1 MPQPID
7 AAELQFLDPAAAEID
22 PEQLVLQPHPVR
34 DRSAEDLAADESF
47 DPVQY
52 ASDYADQIGEA
63 DFLVKLAKVDR
74 LRAGKRT
81 IAGTA
86 AEVVKSGV
94 ELAKEAPGMAK
105 SLAKSALRL
114 AVGGA
119 NPYTGIA
126 VAPPDVA
133 PGVAQ
138 GSEQSLKELAAGA
151 DTAGAGYATMLRAGQ
166 SLAGKVPTAAVA
178 PIASLVSP
186 LAGLFPAFKAGTVG
200 DIAKFFNPESDL
212 VSPENLTDEQYVN
225 RFAAKVA
232 ERKSSQEAAAG
243 EGPLATALDFGPDVK
258 ADPKAIQA
266 WSLVVDPLNLVPGAE
281 GFSVVSKSGT
291 TLVRAATE
299 RAAKSAMEKL
309 GGYVAKQGTKMAE
322 RGANTSRTAAS
333 TVGAVASS
341 LIGAGPAAG
350 AVIGALTPPAQKL
363 GGWALEK
370 IGKSVEKGPGL
381 GMKAAADVA
390 GGAATG
396 AINAVNPIKNPTS
409 VLPLT
414 AAIGAD
420 SDAEGGAML
429 GGPIAFGA
437 LGGAVAGKVKAAKRA
452 TQAGTEAALRSL
464 WQAKQR
470 ESTPATPLG
479 ADPVLDNAH
488 TAADATLRQSDP
500 AAANS
505 VNWIRN
511 RMRESFGSELYLLDG
526 AEFSKR
532 VGASI
537 GAPEG
542 TQFDAAGFFD
552 ANTGRVYLN
561 SRATA
566 LGHEV
571 GHAIFASMDTG
582 SKVKF
587 IESLQ
592 SAYGPELLQQFGDRY
607 NELLAAGKG
616 TEALKLDS
624 ADQILEEMAA
634 EVLTRVVNSESFGD
648 NPPGFLRR
656 AAEAATTWAEQ
667 LGLYEPALGGENST
681 ALGVGTPAEA
691 TKLGAEAVRA
701 RAAGDAPTP
710 PPVPPDAG
718 GAGAPPPVP
727 PAGGRASS
735 PPTPPATT
743 AAAAPAAPT
752 PSGTNIRVTPEEQAA
767 ADARRK
773 ITNATEAEA
782 AISRSPGVYTPEN
795 ARVFAELNNAMQRP
809 QGEVAPVSIQYRS
822 VNTGGP
828 DSGRSAKLRKA
839 EQDVAYAVEQLGL
852 PADLRTA
859 VEKTTIPYRW
869 TVRDDNVNLN
879 AMSVDKVLANAGTVV
894 DKATTAKA
902 ADLIPYANAG
912 GRLTEAGWR
921 QFVADTVVYT
931 RNQANGY
938 GGDGSVVSQPPGY
951 RGDLPPVNQ
960 TYRPTTLPKAN
971 ADFINLA
978 MALPPPRTSRAPK
991 GMADVS
997 PENFP
1002 NPQAVK
1008 LAKGNLRPVVE
1019 PAPTAEAGKEFYT
1032 QKGANIPIG
1041 ETNPLRAQFADR
1053 GVDFTGRELFQ
1064 VTEELNLQ
1072 DIGSVQSRP
1081 QSQFRAPSTDLIR
1094 GGFLPEVEVRA
1105 AETENRAKRG
1115 SFLPDPT
1122 APRPS
1127 SLPKNPDVRRVAD
1140 EYTKSAGLTY
1150 RPFEDYVPVVEER
1163 AKRLADAY
1171 QAAPDQP
1178 NDPKVKQAYAKLAD
1192 ETVAQYRALEAA
1204 GYKLEPWEGKGEPYK
1219 SSAEMAA
1226 DVRDNKHL
1234 WFFLTDNGF
1243 GTQTEA
1249 AANNPLL
1256 AKTGITINGR
1266 ELLVNDVFRGV
1277 HDFFG
1282 HAKEGY
1288 QFGPQGEYN
1297 AYLAHAR
1304 MFSDDAIPALASETL
1319 AQNSWVNYGPH
1330 LRRADGSVPKK
1341 GDADY
1346 VPITERPFAD
1356 QKATWLPPELIRE
1369 ATPGRFMPATTD
1381 AGRAVESRGFS
1392 VEPID
1397 EARFGTGQFGVSIR
1411 NPAGKEVSR
1420 VTAYSKAPGKADV
1433 GMAWTSSENRR
1444 QGLME
1449 AAYRELG
1456 NQLQGAGVERL
1467 AGVVV
1472 DPQAIVPLR
1481 EKVFGPASVIR
1492 PMPGDNRALRV
1503 VSDIRKDAKFM
1514 PDAKASRE
1522 DIGRRQLAARKFRRG
1537 YDDLGASQ
1545 KADVEAAL
1553 PPWLEQHPAG
1563 VRNKQT
1569 ASAEFKQWFG
1579 DWEDPKAFSSAG
1591 TVPVSVVVDP
1601 TGAPLRVFHSTRG
1614 DFSTFETGRKTYD
1627 NFGFLGNVETQRHA
1641 VFFTDSPAQAEAYSK
1656 SGDRFEPG
1664 ASTMPVFLNIKDP
1677 IDFRYSG
1684 FDYEGLSEEL
1694 GIGYN
1699 RLRNSLPWE
1708 LLDGE
1713 AGKEFVEAAKKAGYD
1728 GVIFEEDTLEP
1739 GIRGGATYAVFEPQQ
1754 IKSAFGNSGAF
1765 DAANADIRFMPSM
1778 EEYEAR
1784 RAARA
1789 AAAKQPAPAPEKFER
1804 PAPGKPQH
1812 VARPALPES
1821 VGDSDLRLIHYSG
1834 ASGLAELDP
1843 KFMGK
1848 GNATP
1853 GDMRGLP
1860 KTYFF
1865 VEGSKTGADKP
1876 ISGGVPYGARVHGGA
1891 IYDLVN
1897 GSDPL
1902 NWLTMPNREK
1912 ADRALLDAGYAGL
1925 RVKSQGRDVVAMLK
1939 PTAVTELGPKGKPA
1953 ATAKAPAGAPK
1964 FMPAPRSRLD
1974 RIANAKPGT
1983 DTPEFKEWF
1992 GDSAFVDKDGKPLV
2006 LFHGTDKPFTKVRTN
2021 KLKSAPGVLFV
2032 TPDAELAATYSF
2044 LGTMRRGLGVP
2055 DQLAD
2060 LRLPTVEALL
2070 TDQDKAAQFGV
2081 ADLTGAPE
2089 DQRRRAA
2096 EALLA
2101 YDRAPYGS
2109 GLALYGSVPK
2119 ERVATVD
2126 WEGKKWDAGPS
2137 GKTTN
2142 DLVSSIF
2149 DEDLGIDA
2157 VWLKNVNDPG
2167 PRGEGD
2173 AVGDVIAFR
2182 NPKRDVKSVD
2192 NVGTWDRN
2200 TADIRFMPAPRSSV
2214 SVFDRPKVT
2223 ERRPLLDIARELSG
2237 ANRALGVL
2245 DVAKPA
2251 DQRELATTLADE
2263 AEYALSLDPRSA
2275 EWYAESIKTAMS
2287 NMAELHPEITADP
2300 VTGDLYKS
2308 LVALT
2313 SNQTGVRDNIANGD
2327 SLYQSY
2333 KRDGRLPEKVNFS
2346 ATAGPAISKHL
2357 RLLQGLIDR
2366 VGPEKTVEF
2375 LNSDL
2380 TAREI
2385 TKLGF
2390 KVSGELADA
2399 KLRGSMIFGPKIGAF
2414 YSNLRGDF
2422 SPVTMDRWFMRTVN
2436 RIAGRLV
2443 EPNAETASAQIWRAL
2458 DELKGKRLHQ
2468 GYELAPVRDQLTL
2481 LDREIRKNT
2490 LNTDDLFGEKYAS
2503 LREFVKGVHS
2513 AFSSSGFKDRSEINM
2528 GVKNAYVNLFGV
2540 NESPDNGRH
2549 RADIRASVEQTQNLL
2564 REKGVDVSNAALQAA
2579 LWYHEKRLLTHL
2591 GYFDKAGSD
2600 TVDFATA
2607 SREYVDAKL
2616 RAGSAPASP

>member
-7 AAELQFLDPAAAEID
+7 AAELQFLDSAAAEID

-34 DRSAEDLAADESF
+34 DRSAEELAADESF

-138 GSEQSLKELAAGA
+138 ASEQSLKELAAGA
-151 DTAGAGYATMLRAGQ
+151 DTTGAGYATMLRAGQ

-333 TVGAVASS
+333 AAGAVASS
-341 LIGAGPAAG
+341 LIGAGPVAG
-350 AVIGALTPPAQKL
+350 AVVGVLTPPAQKL

-370 IGKSVEKGPGL
+370 IGKSIEKGPGL

-396 AINAVNPIKNPTS
+396 ALNAVNPIKNPTS

-437 LGGAVAGKVKAAKRA
+437 LGGAVAGGLKAGKRA

-470 ESTPATPLG
+470 EATPATPLG

-488 TAADATLRQSDP
+488 GAADAILRQSDP
-500 AAANS
+500 GAANS
-505 VNWIRN
+505 INWIRN
-511 RMRESFGSELYLLDG
+511 RMRDVFGTELYLLDG
-526 AEFSKR
+526 TEFSKR
-532 VGASI
+532 VGAAI

-542 TQFDAAGFFD
+542 TEFNAFGFYD
-552 ANTGRVYLN
+552 ESSGRVYLN

-566 LGHEV
+566 LGHES
-571 GHAIFASMDTG
+571 GHAIFASMDTD
-582 SKVKF
+582 SKAKF

-592 SAYGPELLQQFGDRY
+592 SAYGPELIEEFGNRY
-607 NELLAAGKG
+607 NEALSAGKG
-616 TEALKLDS
+616 TESRTLS
-624 ADQILEEMAA
+624 GDQILEEMAA
-634 EVLTRVVNSESFGD
+634 EVLTRVINSESFGK

-656 AAEAATTWAEQ
+656 AAEAVTTWSEQ
-667 LGLYEPALGGENST
+667 LGLYNPTLGGENAT
-681 ALGVGTPAEA
+681 TLGVGIPAEA
-691 TKLGAEAVRA
+691 TKLGAETVRTRSA
-701 RAAGDAPTP
+701 EAAEAPPTP
-710 PPVPPDAG
+710 PPIPPDAS
-718 GAGAPPPVP
+718 GAGTPPPVP
-727 PAGGRASS
+727 PAGGGRSSS
-735 PPTPPATT
+735 PPTPSTPVSTATVS
-743 AAAAPAAPT
+743 ASPAA
-752 PSGTNIRVTPEEQAA
+752 SGANIRVTQEEQAA

-822 VNTGGP
+822 VNTSGP

-879 AMSVDKVLANAGTVV
+879 AMSVDKVLANAGTIV

-991 GMADVS
+991 GMAGVS

-1019 PAPTAEAGKEFYT
+1019 PAPTAEAGKEIYT

-1094 GGFLPEVEVRA
+1094 GGF
-1105 AETENRAKRG
+1105 
-1115 SFLPDPT
+1115 
-1122 APRPS
+1122 
-1127 SLPKNPDVRRVAD
+1127 
-1140 EYTKSAGLTY
+1140 
-1150 RPFEDYVPVVEER
+1150 
-1163 AKRLADAY
+1163 
-1171 QAAPDQP
+1171 
-1178 NDPKVKQAYAKLAD
+1178 
-1192 ETVAQYRALEAA
+1192 
-1204 GYKLEPWEGKGEPYK
+1204 
-1219 SSAEMAA
+1219 
-1226 DVRDNKHL
+1226 
-1234 WFFLTDNGF
+1234 
-1243 GTQTEA
+1243 
-1249 AANNPLL
+1249 
-1256 AKTGITINGR
+1256 
-1266 ELLVNDVFRGV
+1266 
-1277 HDFFG
+1277 
-1282 HAKEGY
+1282 
-1288 QFGPQGEYN
+1288 
-1297 AYLAHAR
+1297 
-1304 MFSDDAIPALASETL
+1304 
-1319 AQNSWVNYGPH
+1319 
-1330 LRRADGSVPKK
+1330 
-1341 GDADY
+1341 
-1346 VPITERPFAD
+1346 
-1356 QKATWLPPELIRE
+1356 
-1369 ATPGRFMPATTD
+1369 MPATTE

-1514 PDAKASRE
+1514 P
-1522 DIGRRQLAARKFRRG
+1522 
-1537 YDDLGASQ
+1537 
-1545 KADVEAAL
+1545 
-1553 PPWLEQHPAG
+1553 
-1563 VRNKQT
+1563 
-1569 ASAEFKQWFG
+1569 
-1579 DWEDPKAFSSAG
+1579 
-1591 TVPVSVVVDP
+1591 
-1601 TGAPLRVFHSTRG
+1601 
-1614 DFSTFETGRKTYD
+1614 
-1627 NFGFLGNVETQRHA
+1627 
-1641 VFFTDSPAQAEAYSK
+1641 
-1656 SGDRFEPG
+1656 
-1664 ASTMPVFLNIKDP
+1664 
-1677 IDFRYSG
+1677 
-1684 FDYEGLSEEL
+1684 
-1694 GIGYN
+1694 
-1699 RLRNSLPWE
+1699 
-1708 LLDGE
+1708 
-1713 AGKEFVEAAKKAGYD
+1713 
-1728 GVIFEEDTLEP
+1728 
-1739 GIRGGATYAVFEPQQ
+1739 
-1754 IKSAFGNSGAF
+1754 
-1765 DAANADIRFMPSM
+1765 SM

-1804 PAPGKPQH
+1804 PEPGKPQH
-1812 VARPALPES
+1812 VVRPALPES

-1853 GDMRGLP
+1853 GDLRGLP

-1902 NWLTMPNREK
+1902 NWLSMPNRQK
-1912 ADRALLDAGYAGL
+1912 ADQALLDAGYAGL

-1964 FMPAPRSRLD
+1964 FMPSDADYLKAVESGDTASAQRMVDEAAKAAGYTVGIAEHRSNNPTIEGNAFDLGRAGS
-1974 RIANAKPGT
+1974 RGGFNNRFYTPAVWFAKPSEKT
-1983 DTPEFKEWF
+1983 RRMMESL
-1992 GDSAFVDKDGKPLV
+1992 SAKGF
-2006 LFHGTDKPFTKVRTN
+2006 
-2021 KLKSAPGVLFV
+2021 A
-2032 TPDAELAATYSF
+2032 
-2044 LGTMRRGLGVP
+2044 
-2055 DQLAD
+2055 
-2060 LRLPTVEALL
+2060 
-2070 TDQDKAAQFGV
+2070 
-2081 ADLTGAPE
+2081 
-2089 DQRRRAA
+2089 
-2096 EALLA
+2096 
-2101 YDRAPYGS
+2101 APYGENLTRAYLKFDEAADFRTTDPS
-2109 GLALYGSVPK
+2109 GTEIFGITDPSRIKLADPVTY
-2119 ERVATVD
+2119 D
-2126 WEGKKWDAGPS
+2126 DAGDVVPLSERFDS
-2137 GKTTN
+2137 GT
-2142 DLVSSIF
+2142 
-2149 DEDLGIDA
+2149 
-2157 VWLKNVNDPG
+2157 P
-2167 PRGEGD
+2167 
-2173 AVGDVIAFR
+2173 
-2182 NPKRDVKSVD
+2182 
-2192 NVGTWDRN
+2192 
-2200 TADIRFMPAPRSSV
+2200 DIRFMPEVADPTRIEQSIEDLDSLGNKGLPQVNAKNIPYPGNPAYPESIAMPARWGLVNEKIVGMPKTYKEVSDIVVRQVDRLERAIQDMPEFAKESARFYLDMGLSSLDLAAAALPGASSLEQHKMADLMLRFLALGSPRTGVAANATKSSYSV
-2214 SVFDRPKVT
+2214 SAAASDFTPGWKIGFGAQQRGAKEAMASWKNNQPFNLDMPGIDNKVRNFYLNGIAEIIDLAKTEDPASYEHLMNNVAGSLGITKPGEVLPKGQYAEVQ
-2223 ERRPLLDIARELSG
+2223 RLLDGMATVDMWDMAAKGFAWPGYLIDPAKRNDAGQPWQWSQDKFSKETTLSGPEWPQILAELSKSEKRTVAG
-2237 ANRALGVL
+2237 PEDLRYQQARALRVEGNKDWSERTWNERIESGEPFGPETPITVFTEGSEAGLSPGGSGPLYDAQQSVDGLIADEINRRGLAPLFGKEKLLARNAQEILWALERLDNPVEINNELALFGQTFGAVRDSLQALQLGEKLSPESRGEKVLNAMDRAYEQMAAQDLPIEVVSAGTTPEADRIRRKIAELKESGVENPERVLTEAVASRLLDDINTAAETHGLNVVL
-2245 DVAKPA
+2245 DSV
-2251 DQRELATTLADE
+2251 RTGLGGYSEGG
-2263 AEYALSLDPRSA
+2263 SA
-2275 EWYAESIKTAMS
+2275 NTAP
-2287 NMAELHPEITADP
+2287 NM
-2300 VTGDLYKS
+2300 V
-2308 LVALT
+2308 
-2313 SNQTGVRDNIANGD
+2313 
-2327 SLYQSY
+2327 
-2333 KRDGRLPEKVNFS
+2333 
-2346 ATAGPAISKHL
+2346 L
-2357 RLLQGLIDR
+2357 R
-2366 VGPEKTVEF
+2366 
-2375 LNSDL
+2375 
-2380 TAREI
+2380 
-2385 TKLGF
+2385 
-2390 KVSGELADA
+2390 
-2399 KLRGSMIFGPKIGAF
+2399 LRGSTSDVRRVLEVLSRSMDQDGGNIFRRPTIRELNDPKTRLNNVFTFDTENLSPEQQKAF
-2414 YSNLRGDF
+2414 FEDLNGLRDAEG
-2422 SPVTMDRWFMRTVN
+2422 
-2436 RIAGRLV
+2436 
-2443 EPNAETASAQIWRAL
+2443 NAF
-2458 DELKGKRLHQ
+2458 
-2468 GYELAPVRDQLTL
+2468 LT
-2481 LDREIRKNT
+2481 
-2490 LNTDDLFGEKYAS
+2490 
-2503 LREFVKGVHS
+2503 
-2513 AFSSSGFKDRSEINM
+2513 GF
-2528 GVKNAYVNLFGV
+2528 
-2540 NESPDNGRH
+2540 
-2549 RADIRASVEQTQNLL
+2549 TQ
-2564 REKGVDVSNAALQAA
+2564 
-2579 LWYHEKRLLTHL
+2579 
-2591 GYFDKAGSD
+2591 AGSD
-2600 TVDFATA
+2600 MVIGDHFYSGDVLAAFNDNRTKIAQIMARHGVEGVGHEKLVVDTFRRGTPAEKGYAKNPFVKDLTKRVQA
-2607 SREYVDAKL
+2607 GIDAAAPGYRPLPAVIDAKARLDRLARQAVFKRFSGKSEADRFFVDLASQVDVAIL
-2616 RAGSAPASP
+2616 REEIAEGDGAALKSEISRTAKRKIAQFAEKTAKRKSAE

>member
-1 MPQPID
+1 MPQIFD
-7 AAELQFLDPAAAEID
+7 DAELQFTDSAPTEIN
-22 PEQLVLQPHPVR
+22 PEELVLQPHPVL
-34 DRSAEDLAADESF
+34 DRSAEELAADESF

-52 ASDYADQIGEA
+52 ASDFSDQIGEA
-63 DFLVKLAKVDR
+63 DTLVKLAKVDR

-105 SLAKSALRL
+105 ALLSSAGRL
-114 AVGGA
+114 ALGA
-119 NPYTGIA
+119 NPNTGLA
-126 VAPPDVA
+126 STPTPP
-133 PGVAQ
+133 PGQPEAA
-138 GSEQSLKELAAGA
+138 KELAAGA

-166 SLAGKVPTAAVA
+166 NLVGKLP
-178 PIASLVSP
+178 VSALTP
-186 LAGLFPAFKAGTVG
+186 FAGLFPSFKISDV
-200 DIAKFFNPESDL
+200 AKFFNPESDL

-225 RFAAKVA
+225 KFAAKVA
-232 ERKSSQEAAAG
+232 ERKSSQEAAVG
-243 EGPLATALDFGPDVK
+243 EGPLATALDFDPDVK
-258 ADPKAIQA
+258 VDPLAVQA

-281 GFSVVSKSGT
+281 GFSVVSKSGA
-291 TLVRAATE
+291 TLARAATE

-309 GGYVAKQGTKMAE
+309 GGYVASQGSKMVE
-322 RGANTSRTAAS
+322 RGQKTSRTAAS
-333 TVGAVASS
+333 TAGAVASS
-341 LIGAGPAAG
+341 LVGAGPVAG
-350 AVIGALTPPAQKL
+350 AVVGALTPPAQKL
-363 GGWALEK
+363 GGWVLEQTGNS
-370 IGKSVEKGPGL
+370 IAKGPGL
-381 GMKAAADVA
+381 GMKAAADVV
-390 GGAATG
+390 GGAAAG
-396 AINAVNPIKNPTS
+396 AATALNPIKNPVA
-409 VLPLT
+409 VLPL
-414 AAIGAD
+414 AAAVGAD

-437 LGGAVAGKVKAAKRA
+437 LGGAVAGKVKAAKRV

-470 ESTPATPLG
+470 ENTPATPLG

-532 VGASI
+532 VGAAI

-582 SKVKF
+582 SKVRF

-634 EVLTRVVNSESFGD
+634 EVLTRVVNSESFGE

-710 PPVPPDAG
+710 PPVPPNTA
-718 GAGAPPPVP
+718 GAGTPPPVP

-735 PPTPPATT
+735 PPTPPTAT

-822 VNTGGP
+822 VNTSGP

-879 AMSVDKVLANAGTVV
+879 AMSVDKVLANAGTIV
-894 DKATTAKA
+894 DKASA
-902 ADLIPYANAG
+902 ANASDLIPYANAG

-991 GMADVS
+991 GMAGVS

-1094 GGFLPEVEVRA
+1094 GGFMPEVEVRS

-1115 SFLPDPT
+1115 SFMPDPT

-1420 VTAYSKAPGKADV
+1420 VTAYSEAPGKASV
-1433 GMAWTSSENRR
+1433 GLVRTDPAYRR
-1444 QGLME
+1444 QGLAE
-1449 AAYRELG
+1449 ATYRELG
-1456 NQLQGAGVERL
+1456 NQLQAAGVERL
-1467 AGVVV
+1467 TSNVVNPDAV
-1472 DPQAIVPLR
+1472 VPMT
-1481 EKVFGPASVIR
+1481 EKVFGPSVVNR
-1492 PMPGDNRALRV
+1492 PIPGTPGYRRV
-1503 VSDIRKDAKFM
+1503 VSEVRKDAK
-1514 PDAKASRE
+1514 
-1522 DIGRRQLAARKFRRG
+1522 
-1537 YDDLGASQ
+1537 
-1545 KADVEAAL
+1545 
-1553 PPWLEQHPAG
+1553 
-1563 VRNKQT
+1563 
-1569 ASAEFKQWFG
+1569 
-1579 DWEDPKAFSSAG
+1579 
-1591 TVPVSVVVDP
+1591 
-1601 TGAPLRVFHSTRG
+1601 
-1614 DFSTFETGRKTYD
+1614 
-1627 NFGFLGNVETQRHA
+1627 
-1641 VFFTDSPAQAEAYSK
+1641 
-1656 SGDRFEPG
+1656 
-1664 ASTMPVFLNIKDP
+1664 
-1677 IDFRYSG
+1677 
-1684 FDYEGLSEEL
+1684 
-1694 GIGYN
+1694 
-1699 RLRNSLPWE
+1699 
-1708 LLDGE
+1708 
-1713 AGKEFVEAAKKAGYD
+1713 
-1728 GVIFEEDTLEP
+1728 
-1739 GIRGGATYAVFEPQQ
+1739 
-1754 IKSAFGNSGAF
+1754 
-1765 DAANADIRFMPSM
+1765 FMPSM

-1853 GDMRGLP
+1853 GDLRGLP

-1902 NWLTMPNREK
+1902 NWLSMPNRQK
-1912 ADRALLDAGYAGL
+1912 ADQALLDAGYAGL

-1964 FMPAPRSRLD
+1964 FMPEVADPTRIEQSIEDLDSLGNKGLPQVNAKNIPYPGNPAYPESIAMPARWGLVNEKIVGMPKTYKEVSDIVVRQVDRLERAIQDMPEFAKESARFYLDMGLSSLDLAAAALPGASSLEQHKMADLMLRFLALGSPRTGVAANATKSSYSVSAAASDFTPGWKIGFGAQQRGAKEAMASWKNNQPFNLDMPGIDNKVRNFYLNGIAEIIDLAKTEDPASYEHLMNNVAGSLGITKPGEVLPKGQYAEVQRLLDGMATVDMWDMAAKGFAWPGYLIDPAKRNDAGQPWQWSQDKFSKETTLSGPEWPQILAELSKSEKRTVAGPEDLRYQQARALRVEGNKDWSERTWNERIESGEPFGPETPITVFTEGSEAGLSPGGSGPLYDAQQSVDGLIADEINRRGLAPLFGKEKLLARNAQEILWALERLDNPVEINNELALFGQTFGAVRDSLQALQLGENLSPESRGEKVLNAMDRAYEQMAAQDLPIEVVSAGTTPEADRIRKKIAELKESGVENPERVLTEAVASRLLDDINTAAETHGLNVVLDSVRTGLGGYSEGGSANTAPNMVLRLRGSTSDVRRVLEVLSRSMDQDGGNIFRRPTIRELNDPKTRLNNVFTFDTENLSPEQQKAFFEDLNGLRDAEGNAFLTGFTQAGSDMVIGDQFYSGDVLAAFNDNRTKIAQIMARHGVEGVGHEKLVVDTFRRGTPAEKGYAKNPFVKDLTQRVQAGIDAAAPGYRPLPAVIDAKARLD
-1974 RIANAKPGT
+1974 RLARQAV
-1983 DTPEFKEWF
+1983 FKRF
-1992 GDSAFVDKDGKPLV
+1992 
-2006 LFHGTDKPFTKVRTN
+2006 
-2021 KLKSAPGVLFV
+2021 
-2032 TPDAELAATYSF
+2032 
-2044 LGTMRRGLGVP
+2044 
-2055 DQLAD
+2055 
-2060 LRLPTVEALL
+2060 
-2070 TDQDKAAQFGV
+2070 
-2081 ADLTGAPE
+2081 
-2089 DQRRRAA
+2089 
-2096 EALLA
+2096 
-2101 YDRAPYGS
+2101 
-2109 GLALYGSVPK
+2109 
-2119 ERVATVD
+2119 
-2126 WEGKKWDAGPS
+2126 S
-2137 GKTTN
+2137 GKTEATRYFV
-2142 DLVSSIF
+2142 DLASQV
-2149 DEDLGIDA
+2149 
-2157 VWLKNVNDPG
+2157 
-2167 PRGEGD
+2167 
-2173 AVGDVIAFR
+2173 
-2182 NPKRDVKSVD
+2182 
-2192 NVGTWDRN
+2192 
-2200 TADIRFMPAPRSSV
+2200 
-2214 SVFDRPKVT
+2214 
-2223 ERRPLLDIARELSG
+2223 
-2237 ANRALGVL
+2237 
-2245 DVAKPA
+2245 DVAIL
-2251 DQRELATTLADE
+2251 RE
-2263 AEYALSLDPRSA
+2263 
-2275 EWYAESIKTAMS
+2275 
-2287 NMAELHPEITADP
+2287 EITEQA
-2300 VTGDLYKS
+2300 GE
-2308 LVALT
+2308 AL
-2313 SNQTGVRDNIANGD
+2313 
-2327 SLYQSY
+2327 
-2333 KRDGRLPEKVNFS
+2333 K
-2346 ATAGPAISKHL
+2346 
-2357 RLLQGLIDR
+2357 
-2366 VGPEKTVEF
+2366 
-2375 LNSDL
+2375 
-2380 TAREI
+2380 
-2385 TKLGF
+2385 
-2390 KVSGELADA
+2390 
-2399 KLRGSMIFGPKIGAF
+2399 
-2414 YSNLRGDF
+2414 
-2422 SPVTMDRWFMRTVN
+2422 
-2436 RIAGRLV
+2436 
-2443 EPNAETASAQIWRAL
+2443 
-2458 DELKGKRLHQ
+2458 
-2468 GYELAPVRDQLTL
+2468 
-2481 LDREIRKNT
+2481 
-2490 LNTDDLFGEKYAS
+2490 
-2503 LREFVKGVHS
+2503 
-2513 AFSSSGFKDRSEINM
+2513 SEINRTA
-2528 GVKNAYVNLFGV
+2528 KRKIA
-2540 NESPDNGRH
+2540 
-2549 RADIRASVEQTQNLL
+2549 
-2564 REKGVDVSNAALQAA
+2564 QAA
-2579 LWYHEKRLLTHL
+2579 EK
-2591 GYFDKAGSD
+2591 
-2600 TVDFATA
+2600 TA
-2607 SREYVDAKL
+2607 KRK
-2616 RAGSAPASP
+2616 SAE

>member
-1 MPQPID
+1 MLEI
-7 AAELQFLDPAAAEID
+7 LDPAKLQFVDAPSEQSTAELD
-22 PEQLVLQPHPVR
+22 PEKLSLQPHPVR
-34 DRSAEDLAADESF
+34 DRSAEELAADESF

-138 GSEQSLKELAAGA
+138 ASEQSLKELAAGA

-309 GGYVAKQGTKMAE
+309 GGYVAKQGSKMVE
-322 RGANTSRTAAS
+322 RGQKTSRTAAS
-333 TVGAVASS
+333 TAGAVASS
-341 LIGAGPAAG
+341 LIGAGPVAG

-370 IGKSVEKGPGL
+370 IGKSIEKGPGL

-396 AINAVNPIKNPTS
+396 ALNAVNPIKNPTS

-429 GGPIAFGA
+429 GGPLAFGA
-437 LGGAVAGKVKAAKRA
+437 LGGAVAGKVKAAKRV
-452 TQAGTEAALRSL
+452 TQSGTEAALRLL

-470 ESTPATPLG
+470 EATPATPLG

-488 TAADATLRQSDP
+488 GAADAILRQSDP
-500 AAANS
+500 GAANS
-505 VNWIRN
+505 INWIRN
-511 RMRESFGSELYLLDG
+511 RMRDVFGTELYLLDG
-526 AEFSKR
+526 TEFSKR
-532 VGASI
+532 VGAAI

-542 TQFDAAGFFD
+542 TEFNAFGFYD
-552 ANTGRVYLN
+552 ESSGRVYLN

-566 LGHEV
+566 LGHES
-571 GHAIFASMDTG
+571 GHAIFASMDTD
-582 SKVKF
+582 SKAKF

-592 SAYGPELLQQFGDRY
+592 SAYGPELIEEFGNRY
-607 NELLAAGKG
+607 NEALSAGKG
-616 TEALKLDS
+616 TESRTLS
-624 ADQILEEMAA
+624 GDQILEEMAA
-634 EVLTRVVNSESFGD
+634 EVLTRVINSESFGK

-656 AAEAATTWAEQ
+656 AAEAVTTWSEQ
-667 LGLYEPALGGENST
+667 LGLYNPTLGGENAT
-681 ALGVGTPAEA
+681 TLGVGIPAEA
-691 TKLGAEAVRA
+691 TKLGAETVRA
-701 RAAGDAPTP
+701 RSAEAAEAAEAPPTP
-710 PPVPPDAG
+710 PPIPPDAS
-718 GAGAPPPVP
+718 GAGTPPPVP
-727 PAGGRASS
+727 PAGGGRSSS
-735 PPTPPATT
+735 PPTPSTPVSTATVS
-743 AAAAPAAPT
+743 ASPAA
-752 PSGTNIRVTPEEQAA
+752 SGANIRVTQEEQAA

-822 VNTGGP
+822 VNTSGP

-839 EQDVAYAVEQLGL
+839 EQDVAYAIEQLGL

-869 TVRDDNVNLN
+869 TVRDNNVNLN
-879 AMSVDKVLANAGTVV
+879 AMSVDKVLANAGTIV
-894 DKATTAKA
+894 DKASA
-902 ADLIPYANAG
+902 ANASDLIPYANAG

-991 GMADVS
+991 GMAGVS

-1019 PAPTAEAGKEFYT
+1019 PAPTAEAGKEIYT

-1094 GGFLPEVEVRA
+1094 GGFMPEVEVRS

-1115 SFLPDPT
+1115 SFMPDPT

-1514 PDAKASRE
+1514 PEVERDGIAKSVF
-1522 DIGRRQLAARKFRRG
+1522 GRPYESLFE
-1537 YDDLGASQ
+1537 SQ
-1545 KADVEAAL
+1545 RADVDSEIARRRAHRAKL
-1553 PPWLEQHPAG
+1553 DRIANAKPGTDTP
-1563 VRNKQT
+1563 
-1569 ASAEFKQWFG
+1569 EFKEWFG
-1579 DWEDPKAFSSAG
+1579 DSAFVDENGKPLVLFHGTKDPFVRIDSGVLNSVPGALFTTPDTRLAATYSGTRRVIDLSLPSVDSIIDDPKAASRVGFEIQSDGFGGFSVLRDGIELDFVTAKRGTRVPDLSPEEVRSELRRIVAG
-1591 TVPVSVVVDP
+1591 LLRDDTAPDLELGSRGLIALYGSVPKDRVVTVDWDGRNWSEGPDMRSTNEEVSQAFENPDIDAVWLKNVEDP
-1601 TGAPLRVFHSTRG
+1601 GSEG
-1614 DFSTFETGRKTYD
+1614 GGGETGDVIVFRNPERDVKSVD
-1627 NFGFLGNVETQRHA
+1627 NVGTW
-1641 VFFTDSPAQAEAYSK
+1641 
-1656 SGDRFEPG
+1656 DRN
-1664 ASTMPVFLNIKDP
+1664 T
-1677 IDFRYSG
+1677 
-1684 FDYEGLSEEL
+1684 
-1694 GIGYN
+1694 
-1699 RLRNSLPWE
+1699 
-1708 LLDGE
+1708 
-1713 AGKEFVEAAKKAGYD
+1713 
-1728 GVIFEEDTLEP
+1728 
-1739 GIRGGATYAVFEPQQ
+1739 
-1754 IKSAFGNSGAF
+1754 
-1765 DAANADIRFMPSM
+1765 ADIRFMPSM

-1804 PAPGKPQH
+1804 PEPGKPQH

-1853 GDMRGLP
+1853 GDLRGLP

-1902 NWLTMPNREK
+1902 NWLSMPNRQK
-1912 ADRALLDAGYAGL
+1912 ADQALLDAGYAGL

-1964 FMPAPRSRLD
+1964 
-1974 RIANAKPGT
+1974 
-1983 DTPEFKEWF
+1983 
-1992 GDSAFVDKDGKPLV
+1992 
-2006 LFHGTDKPFTKVRTN
+2006 
-2021 KLKSAPGVLFV
+2021 
-2032 TPDAELAATYSF
+2032 
-2044 LGTMRRGLGVP
+2044 
-2055 DQLAD
+2055 
-2060 LRLPTVEALL
+2060 
-2070 TDQDKAAQFGV
+2070 
-2081 ADLTGAPE
+2081 
-2089 DQRRRAA
+2089 
-2096 EALLA
+2096 
-2101 YDRAPYGS
+2101 
-2109 GLALYGSVPK
+2109 
-2119 ERVATVD
+2119 
-2126 WEGKKWDAGPS
+2126 
-2137 GKTTN
+2137 
-2142 DLVSSIF
+2142 
-2149 DEDLGIDA
+2149 
-2157 VWLKNVNDPG
+2157 
-2167 PRGEGD
+2167 
-2173 AVGDVIAFR
+2173 
-2182 NPKRDVKSVD
+2182 
-2192 NVGTWDRN
+2192 
-2200 TADIRFMPAPRSSV
+2200 FMPAPRSSV

-2313 SNQTGVRDNIANGD
+2313 SNQTGVRENISNGD

-2333 KRDGRLPEKVNFS
+2333 KWDGRLPEKVNFS

-2443 EPNAETASAQIWRAL
+2443 EPNAETASAQLWRAL

-2490 LNTDDLFGEKYAS
+2490 LNTDELFSEKYAA

-2513 AFSSSGFKDRSEINM
+2513 TFSSSGFKDRSEINM

-2616 RAGSAPASP
+2616 RAGSGTGDR